1 MKISLVQLDMCWEDK
16 AATKSKI
23 AKLLESASFDTDL
36 MIFPEMT
43 LSGFS
48 MNTEKTLC
56 GEKDR
61 EFFAS
66 IAESFSCAVAYGS
79 VEDGF
84 NCMHI
89 LDKHGHDIAV
99 YKKNHLF
106 RYAGEDKYYSK
117 GEQSITFELNGA
129 RITPFICYD
138 LRFPYLFW
146 DKTADTDIYIVN
158 ASWPSSRS
166 LHWQTL
172 LRARAIEN
180 QAFVI
185 GVNRVGSDP
194 NVDYSGDSAVYNPI
208 GETVLECGSVEGIF
222 SVEFD
227 AGKTAEVR
235 QFFPFQQN
243 RLR

>member
-16 AATKSKI
+16 KATKERI
-23 AKLLESASFDTDL
+23 EKLLGSFKGGTDL
-36 MIFPEMT
+36 LIFPEMT
-43 LSGFS
+43 LTGFS
-48 MNTEKTLC
+48 MNTAETLSD
-56 GEKDR
+56 EADR

-66 IAESFSCAVAYGS
+66 VARSFSCAVTYGA
-79 VEDGF
+79 VENGF
-84 NCMHI
+84 NCQI
-89 LDKHGHDIAV
+89 TLDKNGERIAS
-99 YKKNHLF
+99 YKKIHLF
-106 RYAGEDKYYSK
+106 SYADEDRFYSK
-117 GEQSITFELNGA
+117 GEKTVTFNLNGV
-129 RITPFICYD
+129 RITPFVCYD

-208 GETVLECGSVEGIF
+208 GETVLECGSAEGIF

-227 AGKTAEVR
+227 AGKTSEVR
-235 QFFPFQQN
+235 QFFPFQQD

>member
-16 AATKSKI
+16 TATKSKI

-48 MNTEKTLC
+48 MNTEKTWC
-56 GEKDR
+56 DEADR

-89 LDKHGHDIAV
+89 LDKHGQDVTV
-99 YKKNHLF
+99 YRKIHLF
-106 RYAGEDKYYSK
+106 GYADEDKYYRA
-117 GEQSITFELNGA
+117 GDQTATFELNGA
-129 RITPFICYD
+129 RITLFICYD

-146 DKTADTDIYIVN
+146 EKAGGTDIYIVN

-185 GVNRVGSDP
+185 GVNRTGSDP
-194 NVDYSGDSAVYNPI
+194 KAEYSGDSAVYDPL
-208 GETVLECGSVEGIF
+208 GAAVLECGSAEGIF

-227 AGKTAEVR
+227 AGKTAEAR
-235 QFFPFQQN
+235 QFFPFQQD